1 MKASRKL
8 VMKMVTGL
16 AALALVLLVAAPASA
31 AVLQIQFSGLN
42 LTYTGGAGGGQLCDS
57 TTCNGG
63 GGVQAQSD
71 PLITVTMLLDGNL
84 VGNVLVSNIWADVST
99 LVSAGIPVGGG
110 SVPTSGGIFDILT
123 NNGSPG
129 WGLALNLSDG
139 QLTYNNGTL
148 SFVGSANVAAI
159 FSQNLPFGLVI
170 GMPIDVAY
178 SINNL
183 QITSAGGFLTSAFGA
198 GTGEIVGQQAV
209 PEPASILLLGSGLAF
224 AARQVR
230 RRRAGK

>member
-1 MKASRKL
+1 MKASKGLVAKL
-8 VMKMVTGL
+8 VTGL
-16 AALALVLLVAAPASA
+16 AALAFVLLVAAPASA

-57 TTCNGG
+57 TTCTGG

-71 PLITVTMLLDGNL
+71 PLVTVSFLVDGNL
-84 VGNVLVSNIWADVST
+84 VGLLTTNIWADVST
-99 LVSAGIPVGGG
+99 AVAAGIPVGGG
-110 SVPTSGGIFDILT
+110 AVATNGGIFDILT

-129 WGLALNLSDG
+129 WGLALNLADG
-139 QLTYNNGTL
+139 QLTYNNGTI

-170 GMPIDVAY
+170 GQPIDVAY

-183 QITSAGGFLTSAFGA
+183 TVASAGGFLTSAVGA
-198 GTGEIVGQQAV
+198 GTGEIVGQAAV
-209 PEPASILLLGSGLAF
+209 PEPASILLLGSGLAY

-230 RRRAGK
+230 RRRASK